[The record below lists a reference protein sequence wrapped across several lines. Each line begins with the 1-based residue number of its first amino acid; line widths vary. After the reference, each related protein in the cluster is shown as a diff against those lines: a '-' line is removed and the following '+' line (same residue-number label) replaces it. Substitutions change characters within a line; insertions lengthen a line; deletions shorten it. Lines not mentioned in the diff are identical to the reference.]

1 MARQLKVNEWIELI
15 NLYYTFLNDLISK
28 STFIWKMK
36 KLKNVD
42 YISCH
47 MIRLL
52 RKKHR
57 LYNLG
62 MKLEESKTG
71 TAPKKGKGSGRS
83 KKSQD
88 IWRKLKWHFKT
99 F

>member
-1 MARQLKVNEWIELI
+1 MARQLTVNEWIELI
-15 NLYYTFLNDLISK
+15 NLYDTFLNGLISK

-36 KLKNVD
+36 KLKNID

-62 MKLEESKTG
+62 IKLEESKTG
-71 TAPKKGKGSGRS
+71 TDLKKVRVQVDLKRAKIYM
-83 KKSQD
+83 KKAQMT
-88 IWRKLKWHFKT
+88 L
-99 F
+99 